1 MNRPLSYD
9 ECNCFALRQAARHV
23 TQMYERHLSG
33 VGLTAAQF
41 TILAKLARTPNLPM
55 AELADAMVM
64 ERTTLVRAMK
74 PLQRDGLVLAE
85 AADHD
90 NRTLLFSLTEKGE
103 TTFDQASVACMLQ
116 GDRRARGAG
125 TGRSRRPDRRQ
136 AAGQGTARLRDA
148 FASVSARYADE
159 PRASRRTARMG
170 AKARCGHHRGRL
182 RLRVPFRRPADG
194 AAEESRSRW
203 PRRLRRHVFEDDLP
217 RIAHRLPGAARVVAR
232 PAAEGAADRRLSR
245 LHADANGAR
254 VVHAPTA

>member
-103 TTFDQASVACMLQ
+103 TTFDQASVAWRAAQ
-116 GDRRARGAG
+116 DEFEKKFGRARAK
-125 TGRSRRPDRRQ
+125 T
-136 AAGQGTARLRDA
+136 LRTELFSITD
-148 FASVSARYADE
+148 
-159 PRASRRTARMG
+159 
-170 AKARCGHHRGRL
+170 
-182 RLRVPFRRPADG
+182 
-194 AAEESRSRW
+194 
-203 PRRLRRHVFEDDLP
+203 
-217 RIAHRLPGAARVVAR
+217 
-232 PAAEGAADRRLSR
+232 
-245 LHADANGAR
+245 
-254 VVHAPTA
+254 